1 MAEPRFKFSL
11 EPLLD
16 VRKEA
21 EKEKQRKVGKIQ
33 LEENELLGK
42 IRHMEQTIRDQIR
55 FLATQKLTGK
65 LELTY
70 ITQGKAYV
78 GNLNMR
84 IVQTMQQVAVVRQ
97 RLNAA
102 RAELLEAARA
112 RKVIEKLK
120 EKQRLRWQE
129 EQARKEAAFMDEI
142 GTQLA
147 LRRMREDAEIEE
159 LKAAGG
165 ING

>member
-159 LKAAGG
+159 LKAVGG